1 MKQPLNNAL
10 TAKQRLAVSRHA
22 LKEIANE
29 PIWGSF
35 LRWCIRRCVS
45 KLDRQ
50 GALEKPLCAKWR
62 LNPEASG
69 HILS

>member
-22 LKEIANE
+22 LKDIASE
-29 PIWGSF
+29 PILVGF
-35 LRWCIRRCVS
+35 LRWCIRRSVS

-50 GALEKPLCAKWR
+50 DALEKKLGAK
-62 LNPEASG
+62 
-69 HILS
+69 